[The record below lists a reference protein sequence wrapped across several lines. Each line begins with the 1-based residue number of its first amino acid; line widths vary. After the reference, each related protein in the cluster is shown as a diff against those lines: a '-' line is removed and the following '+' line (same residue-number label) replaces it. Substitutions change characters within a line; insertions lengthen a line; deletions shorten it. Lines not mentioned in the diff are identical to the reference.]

1 MILLSN
7 GKHPVQKGSKL
18 IASVRMDKC
27 HVLEY
32 VDPSFGSILLY
43 DSVRPGIT
51 SQIKWLD
58 HDEKWMHERVLEMH
72 V

>member
-1 MILLSN
+1 MQNPQSRAA
-7 GKHPVQKGSKL
+7 SKL
-18 IASVRMDKC
+18 IASARMDKC

-32 VDPSFGSILLY
+32 VDPSFGSIPLY
-43 DSVRPGIT
+43 DPGRPGIA

-58 HDEKWMHERVLEMH
+58 HDEKWSHERVLEMH